1 MKDATKTLRYSHLV
15 NQTILAE
22 KRNKGVGSEAKEGDS
37 APSRLP
43 TSLGHCQ
50 AGPGIHIRGG
60 SSPVQTLDLKG
71 EVLIY

>member
-22 KRNKGVGSEAKEGDS
+22 KRNKGDGGEAKEGDS

-50 AGPGIHIRGG
+50 AGPGIHIRGE
-60 SSPVQTLDLKG
+60 SSPDQTI
-71 EVLIY
+71 EISSW